1 MSPDDNPPPGG
12 GEGKNK
18 LKASRPDVSLRLKHR
33 KLLTETVVPCSLPG
47 RLGTS
52 FPPECRL
59 LLRQEIDAWVL
70 TVSKIVHRLSLI
82 FNRFLLYHFHNNF
95 PLPKIKTSL
104 FTGMALHGMKHSKKN
119 TKEDYFSTLDDF
131 CSNEFDVEN
140 GLFPRIQ
147 RQRGD
152 CQAIV
157 IASKRYETNFKNTI
171 FLPFFTRQK
180 AYIQTWLRV
189 NEITGVKAW
198 EVQKRINRWG
208 RWNDD
213 DTSFPPVLIEFIRE
227 EQGLF
232 PVDVGEEWL
241 KKNPDNV
248 LSYYYRILRY
258 FHSVGEGKKFRLA
271 PLCQI
276 KCHFLTID
284 NTILREILSNV
295 RSQCQEKKISFPAYI
310 SQAIDEKTMTDEV
323 WKSVFDYSGL
333 RRKRQFGRQVD
344 TNGEKVCFH
353 FNVRKKQLH
362 RGKRRVQC
370 KQKKKT
376 PHQPIISV
384 DPGRCNLITSWD
396 EDNHQFCRLTR
407 RQYYK
412 SSGMLERN
420 QKVIQR
426 NLEMKGI
433 YEAMSKAPTR
443 SADDR
448 DWFRYQSIVTRHYD
462 KLWEFKT
469 RRVWKKED
477 LRVHCLKEKC
487 LDRFFNRFQ
496 GERKEKPLVVYGAS
510 CFHHTGKGEMSVPV
524 KYVYKKCYQ
533 KYKTEKENEKYSTL
547 MHHKCR
553 QTTMDVKLDSRKIRG
568 LRWCPTCREL
578 VSRDEN
584 ASINIGISYKSE
596 ERPKYLCDTY
606 TRPGREERERGAI
619 ILRSSGR
626 KRPRAA

>member
-1 MSPDDNPPPGG
+1 MTSSDNPPPGG
-12 GEGKNK
+12 GCGKK
-18 LKASRPDVSLRLKHR
+18 EKPRATRPDVSLRLKNR

-47 RLGTS
+47 RLGVS

-70 TVSKIVHRLSLI
+70 TVSKVVHRLSLI
-82 FNRFLLYHFHNNF
+82 FNRFLLYHFHNNI
-95 PLPKIKTSL
+95 PLPKMKTSL
-104 FTGMALHGMKHSKKN
+104 FTGMALHGMKHNKKN
-119 TKEDYFSTLDDF
+119 TKENYLATLNDF
-131 CSNEFDVEN
+131 CSNEFNVEN

-180 AYIQTWLRV
+180 AYIQTWLSV

-198 EVQKRINRWG
+198 EVQKKINRWG

-213 DTSFPPVLIEFIRE
+213 TMFPPVLMEFIRE
-227 EQGLF
+227 EQAFF

-241 KKNPDNV
+241 KKNPENV
-248 LSYYYRILRY
+248 LTYYYRILRY

-284 NTILREILSNV
+284 NTVLREILSNV
-295 RSQCQEKKISFPAYI
+295 RSQCQKNKISFPPDI
-310 SQAIDEKTMTDEV
+310 SQMIGEKTMTDEV

-333 RRKRQFGRQVD
+333 RRRRQFGHQVD
-344 TNGEKVCFH
+344 TNGEKICFH
-353 FNVRKKQLH
+353 FHVRKKQLH
-362 RGKRRVQC
+362 KGKRRVRC
-370 KQKKKT
+370 KQKKA
-376 PHQPIISV
+376 PRQPIISV
-384 DPGRCNLITSWD
+384 DPGRSNLITSWD
-396 EDNHQFCRLTR
+396 EDNHQFYRLTR

-420 QKVIQR
+420 KKSIQR

-433 YEAMSKAPTR
+433 YDAMSMAPTR
-443 SADDR
+443 SADDK
-448 DWFRYQSIVTRHYD
+448 DWYRYQSIVAQHYD
-462 KLWEFKT
+462 KLWAFKT

-477 LRVHCLKEKC
+477 LRVYCLKEKC
-487 LDRFFNRFQ
+487 LDRFFNQFQ

-533 KYKTEKENEKYSTL
+533 KYRTEKENEKYTTL
-547 MHHKCR
+547 MHHKCKE
-553 QTTMDVKLDSRKIRG
+553 TTRDVRIGSRKIRG

-584 ASINIGISYKSE
+584 ASINIGISYKSG
-596 ERPKYLCDTY
+596 ERPEYLCDTY
-606 TRPGREERERGAI
+606 RRPDRKERERGAI
-619 ILRSSGR
+619 TLRCRERISSQ
-626 KRPRAA
+626 AA

>member
-1 MSPDDNPPPGG
+1 MTSSDNPPPGG
-12 GEGKNK
+12 GGDEQKEK
-18 LKASRPDVSLRLKHR
+18 PRATRPDVSLRLKNR

-47 RLGTS
+47 RLGVS

-70 TVSKIVHRLSLI
+70 TVSKVVHRLSLI
-82 FNRFLLYHFHNNF
+82 FNRFLLYHFHNNV
-95 PLPKIKTSL
+95 PLPKMKTSL
-104 FTGMALHGMKHSKKN
+104 FTGMALHGMKHNKKN
-119 TKEDYFSTLDDF
+119 TKEDYLSTLDDF

-180 AYIQTWLRV
+180 AYIQTWLSV

-198 EVQKRINRWG
+198 EVQKKINRWG
-208 RWNDD
+208 RWNEG
-213 DTSFPPVLIEFIRE
+213 TTFPPVLMEFIQE
-227 EQGLF
+227 EQALF

-241 KKNPDNV
+241 KKNPENV

-284 NTILREILSNV
+284 NTVLREILSNV
-295 RSQCQEKKISFPAYI
+295 RHQCQKNKISFPPDI

-323 WKSVFDYSGL
+323 WKDVFDYSGL
-333 RRKRQFGRQVD
+333 RRRRQFGHQVD
-344 TNGEKVCFH
+344 TNGEKICFH
-353 FNVRKKQLH
+353 FHVRKKQLH
-362 RGKRRVQC
+362 KGKRRVRC
-370 KQKKKT
+370 KQKKSL
-376 PHQPIISV
+376 HQPILSV
-384 DPGRCNLITSWD
+384 DPGRSNLITSWD
-396 EDNHQFCRLTR
+396 EDNHQFYRLTR

-420 QKVIQR
+420 KKALQR

-433 YEAMSKAPTR
+433 YEAMSMAPTR
-443 SADDR
+443 SADDK
-448 DWFRYQSIVTRHYD
+448 DWFRYQSIVARHYD

-469 RRVWKKED
+469 RRVWKKEERNR
-477 LRVHCLKEKC
+477 LSSMEHPVSTIRGKEKC
-487 LDRFFNRFQ
+487 RSL
-496 GERKEKPLVVYGAS
+496 S
-510 CFHHTGKGEMSVPV
+510 
-524 KYVYKKCYQ
+524 
-533 KYKTEKENEKYSTL
+533 
-547 MHHKCR
+547 
-553 QTTMDVKLDSRKIRG
+553 
-568 LRWCPTCREL
+568 
-578 VSRDEN
+578 N
-584 ASINIGISYKSE
+584 A
-596 ERPKYLCDTY
+596 Y
-606 TRPGREERERGAI
+606 TRNAARNT
-619 ILRSSGR
+619 GR
-626 KRPRAA
+626 KKRTRNIPH